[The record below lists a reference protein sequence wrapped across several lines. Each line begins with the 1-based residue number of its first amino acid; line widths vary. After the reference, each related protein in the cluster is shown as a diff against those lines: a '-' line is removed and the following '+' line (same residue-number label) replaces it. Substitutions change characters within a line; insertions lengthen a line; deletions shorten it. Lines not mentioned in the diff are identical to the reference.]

1 MSLILSYHNQNFGA
15 VLCDGRV
22 SKLLPDGSR
31 IAVPGEVGKKYAVL
45 KPGLVLAGSSSHS
58 AVLDLQIFALMQELV
73 RDSPELSYEQIASL
87 VPVALANAET
97 LLSIS
102 GPRTV
107 SLILLGYD
115 PAEQRV
121 RNVAFAFTDGVC
133 ERSEYESGC
142 ACSGFIETDEEVPRR
157 LLDRMDDPRTV
168 EGVTSAMLSLAA
180 DVAATR
186 PNTVGS
192 PYFTEIVRGHQ

>member
-1 MSLILSYHNQNFGA
+1 MSLILSFHNPGFG
-15 VLCDGRV
+15 VVCCDGRV
-22 SKLLPDGSR
+22 SKRLPDGSR
-31 IAVPGEVGKKYAVL
+31 VAVPGEVGKKFAVL
-45 KPGLVLAGSSSHS
+45 KPGLALAGSSSHS
-58 AVLDLQIFALMQELV
+58 AVLDLQIFALMQGLV
-73 RDSPELSYEQIASL
+73 RNSPELSYEQVASL
-87 VPVALANAET
+87 VPVAVANAET

-133 ERSEYESGC
+133 EQSEYESGC
-142 ACSGFIETDEEVPRR
+142 ACSGFIETDEEIPRR

-168 EGVTSAMLSLAA
+168 EGVTGAMLSLAA
-180 DVAATR
+180 EIAANR
-186 PNTVGS
+186 PNVVGA
-192 PYFTEIVRGHQ
+192 PYFTE